1 MKGKS
6 KFGEKWQALES
17 IHSVYER
24 VVQDM
29 DRLFKDLYKANKLES
44 GEDTDEEDM
53 KEIAVEAAGADVKVE
68 EIEKNDVKISESDL
82 KEEEEEGQPTA
93 SKKSRADRGKG
104 KKKKPLTLRRSD
116 CTSSQSPMP
125 LSMLGLAWLVR
136 PLSIATGLLLE
147 SCSCP
152 VWEFGGSVSLR
163 CNVSASFYGEC
174 YMSSQ

>member
-1 MKGKS
+1 MKGKG

-104 KKKKPLTLRRSD
+104 KKEPLTLRRSD
-116 CTSSQSPMP
+116 CTSKRYFRASYVSPFP
-125 LSMLGLAWLVR
+125 ITL
-136 PLSIATGLLLE
+136 
-147 SCSCP
+147 
-152 VWEFGGSVSLR
+152 
-163 CNVSASFYGEC
+163 
-174 YMSSQ
+174 